1 MAKER
6 EESAGEAASESPSRG
21 PTDDPPAG
29 RANETPGFAEAASRQ
44 ASQALGGMKRFYER
58 FAPWI
63 ALTLGATT
71 RFLSHRTVDFAPK
84 AVALVALAWLLPV
97 IVARW
102 LPAHAADAGKPLPR
116 WRTTVRDAST
126 FLVVVLF
133 RNVLFFLVPVWLGS
147 ATWSSLNVLFPLGL
161 AGMALYSCFKER
173 YQRHVLEKPGS
184 RAAWTSIVLFAALVP
199 ALAVAVAVSPRVA
212 IGLAAVGALLF
223 GGAATAPVGTR
234 WSRPFLRRLAL
245 VAAGNALVL
254 VLVPGV
260 LPPVPLACHKA
271 AVGTGLHDRELVGES
286 GHFPAGTRKVYA
298 WFLVTL
304 PDVYRQEIRFVWS
317 HDGHAVG
324 RPFVSALAGG
334 RKRGF
339 RTWTSLNAPA
349 RGRWSVDLLTDAG
362 QLIGRAAFAI
372 D

>member
-1 MAKER
+1 
-6 EESAGEAASESPSRG
+6 
-21 PTDDPPAG
+21 
-29 RANETPGFAEAASRQ
+29 
-44 ASQALGGMKRFYER
+44 MKRFYER

-63 ALTLGATT
+63 ALTLGVTT

-84 AVALVALAWLLPV
+84 AVALVALAWLVPV

-102 LPAHAADAGKPLPR
+102 LPAHDTDAGKALPR
-116 WRTTVRDAST
+116 WQATVRGAST

-133 RNVLFFLVPVWLGS
+133 RNALFFLVPVWLGS

-184 RAAWTSIVLFAALVP
+184 RTAWTSVVLFAALVP
-199 ALAVAVAVSPRVA
+199 AFAVLVAVSPRVA
-212 IGLAAVGALLF
+212 IGLAAAVALLF
-223 GGAATAPVGTR
+223 SGAATAPVGTR

-245 VAAGNALVL
+245 GAAGNALVL

-286 GHFPAGTRKVYA
+286 RHFPAGTRKVYA

-317 HDGHAVG
+317 HDGQAVG
-324 RPFVSALAGG
+324 RPFVSMLAGG

-339 RTWTSLNAPA
+339 RTWTSLGAPS
-349 RGRWSVDLLTDAG
+349 RGHWSVDLLTDAG
-362 QLIGRAAFAI
+362 QLIGRAAF
-372 D
+372 DVD